1 MLVITIPKTMGFTN
15 GMEILD
21 VYLHYQL
28 PVDLVYPFLFAISYC
43 LLSAYFLKKVN
54 KFNSVFFYQCFLPII
69 GGLADYLENSGII
82 SMLNDYS
89 DISET
94 VIQLISIFSIVKSIT
109 TTIFFTVLI
118 NTLLMLGL
126 KTIKERKYN
135 YWPVAELKLRMDNGV
150 DRPKSDGWFISIL
163 RKRAPYRSPLPME
176 DFKH

>member
-21 VYLHYQL
+21 MKPFGYDPGYIISLFEALGENGRHVYLHYQL

-94 VIQLISIFSIVKSIT
+94 VIQLTSIFSIVKSIT

-135 YWPVAELKLRMDNGV
+135 Y
-150 DRPKSDGWFISIL
+150 
-163 RKRAPYRSPLPME
+163 
-176 DFKH
+176 